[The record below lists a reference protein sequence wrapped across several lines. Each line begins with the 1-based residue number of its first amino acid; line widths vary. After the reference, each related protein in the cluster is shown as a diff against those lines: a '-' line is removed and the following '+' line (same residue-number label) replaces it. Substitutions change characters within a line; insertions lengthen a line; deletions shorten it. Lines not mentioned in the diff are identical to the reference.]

1 MKNFKIV
8 VIMTAFFTGLF
19 SGCQKKE
26 NPGADNSTEALQME
40 NQKQYSDWTAP
51 VLLSSVINTNANE
64 QHPFL
69 SKDGLSLFF
78 TSDRT
83 GTTGNLDIWVSERE
97 NLTSPWGTPHNLGPN
112 INTTA
117 LDMAPTLSPD
127 EHWMYFHSARPG
139 AVGGVGDP
147 ADLYVSHRSDRHNNL
162 DWEPAVNLGSTING
176 ICEDAGP
183 TFYENKATGQD
194 IIYFNTR
201 RPVSGTGPC
210 DELHIWQSV
219 RNADGSWGAA
229 TYVPQLSSTARDTR
243 TAIRRRDGLEIIISS
258 GRSGGQGGQDLWTS
272 TRNSTL
278 DPWGQPVN
286 LGPTINTSFFDGAP
300 ALSFD
305 AKTLIFFS
313 NRPGGQGAND
323 LYMSTRTQVNGS
335 Q

>member
-1 MKNFKIV
+1 MRSFKS
-8 VIMTAFFTGLF
+8 VIIIAASFAAIFF
-19 SGCQKKE
+19 GCEKKE
-26 NPGADNSTEALQME
+26 KSNSDSSNLLQTE
-40 NQKQYSDWTAP
+40 NQKHYSDWTTP
-51 VLLSSVINTNANE
+51 VLLSSVINTSANE

-83 GTTGNLDIWVSERE
+83 GTTGGLDLWVSERE
-97 NLTSPWGTPHNLGPN
+97 SLTSPWGQPQNLGTN
-112 INTTA
+112 VNSTA
-117 LDMAPTLSPD
+117 LDMAPGLSPD
-127 EHWMYFHSARPG
+127 EHWLYFHSARPG
-139 AVGGVGDP
+139 GSGD
-147 ADLYVSHRSDRHNNL
+147 ADLYVSHRSDRHNNF
-162 DWEPAVNLGSTING
+162 DWEPAVNLGPTING

-183 TFYENKATGQD
+183 TFYENEANGQQ

-201 RPVSGTGPC
+201 RPVSGAGSC

-219 RNADGSWGAA
+219 RNADSIWGAP

-258 GRSGGQGGQDLWTS
+258 GRSGGQGGQDLWVS

-278 DPWGQPVN
+278 DPWGLPVN
-286 LGPTINTSFFDGAP
+286 LGPTINTSSFDGAP

-323 LYMSTRTQVNGS
+323 LYMSTRNQLNGA